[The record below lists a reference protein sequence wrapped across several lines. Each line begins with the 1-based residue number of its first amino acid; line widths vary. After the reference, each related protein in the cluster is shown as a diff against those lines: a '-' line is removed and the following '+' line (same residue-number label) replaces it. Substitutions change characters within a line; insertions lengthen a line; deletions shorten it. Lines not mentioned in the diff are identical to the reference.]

1 MVSPP
6 CDRNDGIF
14 NVVDG
19 PSYGHDTDE
28 QIQDGED
35 AVDSHRQI
43 LWGKNGRERFFF
55 FWMIFAIFRPTI
67 QNSADFGIQIGVA

>member
-43 LWGKNGRERFFF
+43 LWG
-55 FWMIFAIFRPTI
+55 
-67 QNSADFGIQIGVA
+67 